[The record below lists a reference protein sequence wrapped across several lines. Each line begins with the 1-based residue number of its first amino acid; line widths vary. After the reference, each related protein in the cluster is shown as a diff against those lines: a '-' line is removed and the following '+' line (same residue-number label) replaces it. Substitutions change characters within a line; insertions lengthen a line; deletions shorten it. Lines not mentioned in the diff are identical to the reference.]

1 RALVAAG
8 VEALGLDRGPVHAE
22 VRFGPDGPVL
32 IEVAGRSIG
41 GLCSRALTFGM
52 LRGSLE
58 EQIIR

>member
-1 RALVAAG
+1 M
-8 VEALGLDRGPVHAE
+8 EALGLDRGPVHAE